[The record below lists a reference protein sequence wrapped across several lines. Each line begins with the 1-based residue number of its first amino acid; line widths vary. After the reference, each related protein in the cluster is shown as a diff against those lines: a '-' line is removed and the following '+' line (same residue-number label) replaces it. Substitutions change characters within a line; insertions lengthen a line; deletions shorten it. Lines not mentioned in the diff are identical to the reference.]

1 MFKTIKYTAMIENS
15 EINRED
21 LTPLISL
28 NSTIKPMLL
37 LFGSWVFAYLL
48 GVSIHEI
55 GHALAAVQLG
65 YTNIRIYLHPFELN
79 YVISTLNSESLLYS
93 ISGPLFNLIIATILT
108 LVLWKFRNQYTLPI
122 LMLGPATFI
131 PEGVA
136 MIIEATAYPHSNADW
151 VRVVKFGMPYAILW
165 IIAFVTIAIGCF
177 IFLLLVPIVYDVQ
190 KNESRKSFFIIL
202 SALPGWYLLNVI
214 YSSILDLD
222 RLIKKIVTLASSILL
237 VILFTFTY
245 ERLFPRI
252 ERISRSELKEISWI
266 AIGLS
271 LSLAVTMIIVQFLTY
286 YLIP

>member
-1 MFKTIKYTAMIENS
+1 MIENT
-15 EINRED
+15 EINEKD
-21 LTPLISL
+21 LTSLISL
-28 NSTIKPMLL
+28 NSTLKPMLL

-55 GHALAAVQLG
+55 GHALATVQLG
-65 YTNIRIYLHPFELN
+65 YTNIHIYLHPFELN
-79 YVISTLNSESLLYS
+79 YVTSTLDSSSLLYS
-93 ISGPLFNLIIATILT
+93 ISGPLFNLLIATILT

-122 LMLGPATFI
+122 LMLGPAAFI

-151 VRVVKFGMPYAILW
+151 VRVVEFGMPYAILW
-165 IIAFVTIAIGCF
+165 VLAFVTIALGCF
-177 IFLLLVPIVYDVQ
+177 VFLLLVPVVYDVQ

-237 VILFTFTY
+237 VILFTFVY
-245 ERLFPRI
+245 ERLFPRL

-266 AIGLS
+266 SIGLS
-271 LSLAVTMIIVQFLTY
+271 LSLAVTIIIVQFLTY
-286 YLIP
+286 YLIH

>member
-1 MFKTIKYTAMIENS
+1 MIENT
-15 EINRED
+15 EINEED

-28 NSTIKPMLL
+28 NSTLKPMLL

-55 GHALAAVQLG
+55 GHALATVQLG

-79 YVISTLNSESLLYS
+79 YVTSTLDSSSLLYS
-93 ISGPLFNLIIATILT
+93 ISGPLFNLLIATILT

-122 LMLGPATFI
+122 LMLGPAAFI
-131 PEGVA
+131 SEGVA

-151 VRVVKFGMPYAILW
+151 VRVVEFGMPYAILW
-165 IIAFVTIAIGCF
+165 ILAFVTIALGCF
-177 IFLLLVPIVYDVQ
+177 VFLLLVPVVYDVQ

-202 SALPGWYLLNVI
+202 SALPGWYLLSVI

-222 RLIKKIVTLASSILL
+222 RLVKKIVTLASSILL
-237 VILFTFTY
+237 VILFTFVY
-245 ERLFPRI
+245 ERLFPRL

-266 AIGLS
+266 SIGLS
-271 LSLAVTMIIVQFLTY
+271 LSLAVTIIIVQFLTY

>member
-1 MFKTIKYTAMIENS
+1 MIENT
-15 EINRED
+15 EINEKD
-21 LTPLISL
+21 
-28 NSTIKPMLL
+28 NSTLKPMLL

-55 GHALAAVQLG
+55 GHALATVQLG

-79 YVISTLNSESLLYS
+79 YVTSTLDSSSLLYS
-93 ISGPLFNLIIATILT
+93 ISGPLFNLLIATILT

-122 LMLGPATFI
+122 LMLGPAAFI

-151 VRVVKFGMPYAILW
+151 VRVVEFGMPYAILW
-165 IIAFVTIAIGCF
+165 ILAFVTIALGCF
-177 IFLLLVPIVYDVQ
+177 VFLLLVPVVYDVQ

-237 VILFTFTY
+237 VILFTFVY
-245 ERLFPRI
+245 ERLFPRL

-271 LSLAVTMIIVQFLTY
+271 LSLAVTIIIVQFLTY

>member
-1 MFKTIKYTAMIENS
+1 MIENT
-15 EINRED
+15 EINEED

-28 NSTIKPMLL
+28 NSTLKPMLL

-79 YVISTLNSESLLYS
+79 YVTSTLDSSSLLYS
-93 ISGPLFNLIIATILT
+93 ISGPLFNLLIATILT

-122 LMLGPATFI
+122 LMLGPAAFI

-151 VRVVKFGMPYAILW
+151 VRVVEFGMPYAILW
-165 IIAFVTIAIGCF
+165 ILAFVTIALGCF
-177 IFLLLVPIVYDVQ
+177 VFLLLVPVVYDVQ

-237 VILFTFTY
+237 VILFTFVY
-245 ERLFPRI
+245 ERLFPRL